1 MLNKDYKEML
11 QFLLEEQ
18 VDFMLVGAYALGAHG
33 YPRATGDIDIWIKA
47 DENNSLKVY
56 KVLQRFGA
64 PIEQINTNDFAREGV
79 IYQIGVAPRRI
90 DIITQITGVT
100 YNEADEDKIIVE
112 VEGVKLPV
120 ISLDKLI
127 KNKNATGREKDKL
140 DAQFL
145 LKKVIDHSPE

>member
-18 VDFMLVGAYALGAHG
+18 VDFILVGAYALGAHG
-33 YPRATGDIDIWIKA
+33 YPRATGDIDIWIRA
-47 DENNSLKVY
+47 DENNSAKVY
-56 KVLQRFGA
+56 KALQRFGA
-64 PIEQINTNDFAREGV
+64 PMEQIKTSDFAREGI

-100 YNEADEDKIIVE
+100 YDETDADKIIVE
-112 VEGVKLPV
+112 VEGIKLPV

-127 KNKNATGREKDKL
+127 KNGSSD
-140 DAQFL
+140 FL
-145 LKKVIDHSPE
+145 VQ

>member
-18 VDFMLVGAYALGAHG
+18 VDFILVGAYALGAHG
-33 YPRATGDIDIWIKA
+33 YPRATGDIDIWIRA
-47 DENNSLKVY
+47 DENNASKVY
-56 KVLQRFGA
+56 KALQRFGA
-64 PIEQINTNDFAREGV
+64 PMAQIKTSDFACEGI

-90 DIITQITGVT
+90 DIVTQITGVT
-100 YNEADEDKIIVE
+100 YDEADADKIIVE
-112 VEGVKLPV
+112 VEGIKLPV

-127 KNKNATGREKDKL
+127 KNKIATGREKDKL

-145 LKKVIDHSPE
+145 IQRKNL